1 MKKWIRRFVMTILGL
16 VLGTGMYM
24 ICAER
29 VLKDPFPMP
38 FGIGFANVVSGSME
52 PALKK
57 GTLLLVRKKADAE
70 IGDIVV
76 YQSGESIIVHRIIS
90 AEGDQVITKG
100 DANETED
107 IPIKRS
113 QIKGVVMF
121 KIPEIGKGIQW
132 LQTLARYSGAD
143 HKQESAKVAAFE
155 HGEQILQPFSR
166 AGKTGDLQPGT
177 DRVYALT
184 VTNEKNGNVSETRQN
199 YSIQVTT
206 AGTLAFT
213 NGITT
218 TLGTVPTKI
227 LSAISCGAVFM
238 GANTYIG
245 NAPNFMVKAISD
257 ENGVKMPSFFGY
269 MLWSVAFLIPVFVID
284 MFVFFL

>member
-206 AGTLAFT
+206 AGTLP
-213 NGITT
+213 ITYV
-218 TLGTVPTKI
+218 LKRN
-227 LSAISCGAVFM
+227 
-238 GANTYIG
+238 NT
-245 NAPNFMVKAISD
+245 
-257 ENGVKMPSFFGY
+257 
-269 MLWSVAFLIPVFVID
+269 
-284 MFVFFL
+284 

>member
-132 LQTLARYSGAD
+132 LQTLARYAVQIISRKAQKWLHLNMGNRSCSPLAEQG
-143 HKQESAKVAAFE
+143 KQVICSR
-155 HGEQILQPFSR
+155 EQTGYTPLQ
-166 AGKTGDLQPGT
+166 
-177 DRVYALT
+177 
-184 VTNEKNGNVSETRQN
+184 
-199 YSIQVTT
+199 
-206 AGTLAFT
+206 
-213 NGITT
+213 
-218 TLGTVPTKI
+218 
-227 LSAISCGAVFM
+227 
-238 GANTYIG
+238 
-245 NAPNFMVKAISD
+245 
-257 ENGVKMPSFFGY
+257 
-269 MLWSVAFLIPVFVID
+269 
-284 MFVFFL
+284 